1 MGSKRRGCYH
11 QKSLDLRKRDIIIME
26 LRGKQKRFL
35 RSQAHHL
42 DPIVQIGKNG
52 LTETVYD
59 QVDDILER
67 RELIKVTLLQN
78 TEEEINDVAWRM
90 EEALACA
97 VVQVIGRII
106 VLFRPSSK
114 EKYQKIS
121 PLVRKM

>member
-1 MGSKRRGCYH
+1 
-11 QKSLDLRKRDIIIME
+11 ME

-78 TEEEINDVAWRM
+78 TDEEINDVAWRM
-90 EEALACA
+90 EEALDCA